1 MDKLSM
7 SQQSALLIK
16 KANGILGYIV
26 NGNPIRSREV
36 ILPLPSVLVTTAGVL
51 CPVLGSSA

>member
-1 MDKLSM
+1 MVDKLSM

-51 CPVLGSSA
+51 F